1 MSPFIASC
9 TRQGMHGFWPL
20 DPALMAGQLGTS
32 EFFHPG
38 SSHCIAPSTGAPL
51 WCMGADWPHGYL
63 AAMGGSWF
71 WREAPGQR
79 SRREAA
85 KVPEAHQRIPDL

>member
-20 DPALMAGQLGTS
+20 DPARRAGRLGTP
-32 EFFHPG
+32 EFFDPG

-63 AAMGGSWF
+63 AAMAGAGSGAKRRGGN
-71 WREAPGQR
+71 
-79 SRREAA
+79 
-85 KVPEAHQRIPDL
+85 PDERQQQFRMRTNEFRN